1 MLAML
6 SFMKVTSCEILTP
19 ACLNSVAIMVTQPS
33 TVGLEPKGG
42 EGGGGGSRLTKERGW
57 VLVGNFEK
65 NP

>member
-33 TVGLEPKGG
+33 AVGLEPKGG
-42 EGGGGGSRLTKERGW
+42 TGEVVEADSQRKRMGAGW
-57 VLVGNFEK
+57 KF
-65 NP
+65 